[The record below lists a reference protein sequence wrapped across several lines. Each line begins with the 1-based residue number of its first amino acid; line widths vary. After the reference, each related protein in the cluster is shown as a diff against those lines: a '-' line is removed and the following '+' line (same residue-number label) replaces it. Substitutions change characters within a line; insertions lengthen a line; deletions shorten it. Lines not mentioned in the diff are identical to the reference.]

1 MEIEGKIFT
10 TIQNEMD
17 FKILQVSQKKKFFSC
32 LFTPK
37 QKMWALS
44 ENKEHIVLLL
54 SIVHMIWIIF
64 LCILMDI
71 C

>member
-1 MEIEGKIFT
+1 MKIEGKIFT

-17 FKILQVSQKKKFFSC
+17 FKILQVSQNFFSC
-32 LFTPK
+32 LSTPK
-37 QKMWALS
+37 QKMWALF
-44 ENKEHIVLLL
+44 ENKEHIILLL